1 MESFIPLI
9 LIIIVFNVIN
19 AVMKAI
25 RGGRNTV
32 GKSQP
37 VTEIR
42 QAPPESKIKLWADD
56 PFLDDGLTEIEPE
69 SVTDDNYTEYDLNS
83 YEEEA
88 VPEAVSVQSIKPD
101 SVKKAFYRQQGSDV
115 DFSAVFSEKNA
126 FLSAFIFHEIL
137 EPPVTLRKKR

>member
-25 RGGRNTV
+25 RGGGKTA
-32 GKSQP
+32 GKSHP

-42 QAPPESKIKLWADD
+42 QVPPESKIKLWADD
-56 PFLDDGLTEIEPE
+56 PFLDDGITEVESE
-69 SVTDDNYTEYDLNS
+69 SVTDKNYTEYDQS
-83 YEEEA
+83 RYEEEA
-88 VPEAVSVQSIKPD
+88 IADAVSVQSIRPD
-101 SVKKAFYRQQGSDV
+101 SVKKAFYRKQGSDV
-115 DFSAVFSEKNA
+115 DISAVFSEKNA

-137 EPPVTLRKKR
+137 EPPVTLKKKR